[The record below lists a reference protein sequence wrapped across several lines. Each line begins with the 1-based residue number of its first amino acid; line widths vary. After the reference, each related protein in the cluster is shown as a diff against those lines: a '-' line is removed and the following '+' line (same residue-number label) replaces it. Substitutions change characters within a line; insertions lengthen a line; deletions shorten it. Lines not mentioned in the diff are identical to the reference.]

1 MPNGVDFLMEG
12 AKDKKNPNIDYA
24 SLVSALKA
32 RGVRFEVCEITLRSR
47 NLKKDQFIMDAEF
60 TPVGRGA
67 HRPAA
72 VARSTTP
79 TSSPDARRVARRWCD
94 AERPGQQRKP
104 HGKRQSAQVG
114 GVESDEVF
122 EMAAEIFRV
131 MSAPMRLK
139 IISSLCNGEK
149 NVSELLEEIDTT
161 QPNMSQHL
169 NTLYQ
174 AGVIGRRR
182 EGVQIFY
189 RIINDRVVTLCR
201 AVCTQIAIE
210 SDLK

>member
-1 MPNGVDFLMEG
+1 M
-12 AKDKKNPNIDYA
+12 
-24 SLVSALKA
+24 
-32 RGVRFEVCEITLRSR
+32 
-47 NLKKDQFIMDAEF
+47 
-60 TPVGRGA
+60 
-67 HRPAA
+67 
-72 VARSTTP
+72 
-79 TSSPDARRVARRWCD
+79 ARRQTAEVAV
-94 AERPGQQRKP
+94 
-104 HGKRQSAQVG
+104 S

-149 NVSELLEEIDTT
+149 NVTQLLEEIDTT

-169 NTLYQ
+169 NTLYT

>member
-1 MPNGVDFLMEG
+1 M
-12 AKDKKNPNIDYA
+12 
-24 SLVSALKA
+24 
-32 RGVRFEVCEITLRSR
+32 
-47 NLKKDQFIMDAEF
+47 
-60 TPVGRGA
+60 
-67 HRPAA
+67 
-72 VARSTTP
+72 
-79 TSSPDARRVARRWCD
+79 ARRQAVVVEA
-94 AERPGQQRKP
+94 A
-104 HGKRQSAQVG
+104 

-122 EMAAEIFRV
+122 ELAAEVFRV

-139 IISSLCNGEK
+139 IISCLCNGEK
-149 NVSELLEEIDTT
+149 NVSHLLEEIDTT

-174 AGVIGRRR
+174 AGVIGKRR

-210 SDLK
+210 SDVKG